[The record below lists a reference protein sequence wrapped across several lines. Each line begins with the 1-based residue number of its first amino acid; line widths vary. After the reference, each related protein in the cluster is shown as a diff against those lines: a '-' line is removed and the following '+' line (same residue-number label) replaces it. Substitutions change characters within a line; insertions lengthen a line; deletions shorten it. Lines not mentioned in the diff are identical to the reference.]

1 MSLHRLAVLLG
12 SQIQHKIRLRD
23 QLPGQAAA
31 PELIQVLAAV
41 HRQLCLHFQPVGG
54 HAVEGPQQ
62 TIEAREDAQ
71 VLPEVVQVSRLH
83 HAGGHVAVLNA
94 LVGENRRS
102 EITAQVHLSQPLYV
116 QFGDGVIALPE
127 DL

>member
-1 MSLHRLAVLLG
+1 MSLHRFAVLLG
-12 SQIQHKIRLRD
+12 GQIQHYVCLRG
-23 QLPGQAAA
+23 QLSGQAAT
-31 PELIQVLAAV
+31 PKLIEIPAAV

-94 LVGENRRS
+94 LVGEDGWG
-102 EITAQVHLSQPLYV
+102 QVL
-116 QFGDGVIALPE
+116 A
-127 DL
+127 